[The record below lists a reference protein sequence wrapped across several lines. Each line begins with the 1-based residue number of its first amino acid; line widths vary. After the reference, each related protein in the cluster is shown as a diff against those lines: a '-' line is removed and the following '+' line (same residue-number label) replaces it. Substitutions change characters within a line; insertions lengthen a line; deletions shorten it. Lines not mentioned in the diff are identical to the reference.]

1 MRIGIT
7 YDLKSDYIAA
17 GLNSEQAAEFD
28 QIETIIGIEQ
38 ALLKAGHTTERI
50 GNLNSLLKEL
60 IAGNSWDMVF
70 NICEGLYGIGREA
83 QVPAILDAWCIP
95 YVFSDPMVLSLT
107 LNKGMTKRVIRDI
120 GLNTPSFVILETQQD
135 IGSIDLPYPLFVKP
149 NAEGTGKGISDK
161 SKVNNRTELEAIS
174 KILFGKYKQPLLV
187 ETFLPGREFT
197 VGIVGTGRK
206 AKAIGTMEV
215 IFGPNASSAVYS
227 YYNKSN
233 YHEMM
238 DYAVPE
244 KSVSDEC
251 EILALSAWRGLGCR
265 DGGRI
270 DVRYDKE
277 GIVSFI
283 EVNPLAGLNPVDSDL
298 PIIGY
303 KHGISYNELIAMI
316 LESAIERVVKKQDHN
331 CY

>member
-17 GLNSEQAAEFD
+17 GFNSEEVAEFD
-28 QIETIIGIEQ
+28 QIETIEGIEK
-38 ALLKAGHTTERI
+38 ALVAAGHNTERI
-50 GNLNSLLKEL
+50 GNLQSLLKAL
-60 IAGNSWDMVF
+60 MSGNSWDMVF
-70 NICEGLYGIGREA
+70 NICEGQFGIGREA

-95 YVFSDPMVLSLT
+95 YVFSDPMVLALT
-107 LNKGMTKRVIRDI
+107 LNKGMTKRVIRDL
-120 GLNTPSFVILETQQD
+120 GLPTPPFAIVETLAD
-135 IGSIDLPYPLFVKP
+135 ISAIELPYPLFVKP

-161 SKVNNRTELEAIS
+161 SKVNSRVELEATCKS
-174 KILFGKYKQPLLV
+174 LLLKYSQPLLV

-197 VGIVGTGRK
+197 VGIVGTGGK
-206 AKAIGTMEV
+206 ATAIGTMEV
-215 IFGPNASSAVYS
+215 IFGPNASSDIYS

-244 KSVSDEC
+244 KSISNAC
-251 EILALSAWRGLGCR
+251 EDLALAAWRGLGCR

-270 DVRYDKE
+270 DVRYDA
-277 GIVSFI
+277 GGMINFI

-303 KHGISYNELIAMI
+303 KHGLSYNALIAMI
-316 LESAIERVVKKQDHN
+316 MESALDRIVQK
-331 CY
+331 

>member
-17 GLNSEQAAEFD
+17 GLSSEQAAEFD
-28 QIETIIGIEQ
+28 QIETIDGIEE
-38 ALLKAGHTTERI
+38 ALIAAGHTTVRI
-50 GNLNSLLKEL
+50 GNLQSLIKEL
-60 IAGNSWDMVF
+60 MAGNSWDIVF

-83 QVPAILDAWCIP
+83 QVPALLDAWRIP
-95 YVFSDPMVLSLT
+95 YVFSDPMVLALT
-107 LNKGMTKRVIRDI
+107 LNKGMTKRVIRDL
-120 GLNTPSFVILETQQD
+120 GLPTSSFAVIATQAD
-135 IGSIDLPYPLFVKP
+135 IQAIDLPYPLFVKP

-161 SKVNNRTELEAIS
+161 SQVKNNVELEAICS
-174 KILFGKYKQPLLV
+174 SLLERYRQPLLV

-197 VGIVGTGRK
+197 VGIVGTGSK
-206 AKAIGTMEV
+206 ARVIGTMEV
-215 IFGPNASSAVYS
+215 IFRPNASSDIYS

-238 DYAVPE
+238 DYAIPE
-244 KSVSDEC
+244 KTVSVKC
-251 EILALSAWRGLGCR
+251 EALALAAWRGLGCR

-270 DVRYDKE
+270 DVRCDAD
-277 GIVSFI
+277 GIINFI

-303 KHGISYNELIAMI
+303 KHGISYNELMAMI
-316 LESAIERVVKKQDHN
+316 MESAMERIVQK
-331 CY
+331 

>member
-17 GLNSEQAAEFD
+17 GLSSEQAAEFD
-28 QIETIIGIEQ
+28 QIETINGIEQ
-38 ALLKAGHTTERI
+38 ALIAAGHTTERI
-50 GNLNSLLKEL
+50 GNLQSLLKAL
-60 IAGNSWDMVF
+60 MAGYSWDIVF

-83 QVPAILDAWCIP
+83 QVPAILDAFCIP
-95 YVFSDPMVLSLT
+95 YVFSDPMVLALT
-107 LNKGMTKRVIRDI
+107 LNKGMTKHVIRDLGI
-120 GLNTPSFVILETQQD
+120 PTPSFAVIETSSE
-135 IGSIDLPYPLFVKP
+135 IETIDMPFPLFVKP

-161 SKVNNRTELEAIS
+161 SKVNNSAELKATCLSLLEN
-174 KILFGKYKQPLLV
+174 YKQPLLV

-197 VGIVGTGRK
+197 VGIVGTGSN

-215 IFGPNASSAVYS
+215 IFGPNSSEAIYS

-244 KSVSDEC
+244 KSISDDC
-251 EILALSAWRGLGCR
+251 EELALAAWRGLGCR

-270 DVRYDKE
+270 DVRYDAD
-277 GIVSFI
+277 GIINFI
-283 EVNPLAGLNPVDSDL
+283 EVNPLAGLNPIDSDL

-303 KHGISYNELIAMI
+303 KHGISYNTLIAMI
-316 LESAIERVVKKQDHN
+316 IESAIERFILK
-331 CY
+331 

>member
-7 YDLKSDYIAA
+7 YDLKSDYLAA
-17 GLNSEQAAEFD
+17 GLNNEQAAEFD
-28 QIETIIGIEQ
+28 QIETIEGIEQ
-38 ALLKAGHTTERI
+38 ALAAVGHTTERV
-50 GNLNSLLKEL
+50 GNLQSLLKEL
-60 IAGNSWDMVF
+60 MSGNSWDMVF
-70 NICEGLYGIGREA
+70 NICEGQYGTGREA

-95 YVFSDPMVLSLT
+95 YVFSDPMVLALT
-107 LNKGMTKRVIRDI
+107 LNKGMTKRVIRDL
-120 GLNTPSFVILETQQD
+120 GLPTPTFAIVETLTD
-135 IGSIDLPYPLFVKP
+135 ISAIELPYPLFVKP

-161 SKVNNRTELEAIS
+161 SKVNSRAELEATCHS
-174 KILFGKYKQPLLV
+174 LLLKYRQPLLV

-197 VGIVGTGRK
+197 VGIVGTGNK
-206 AKAIGTMEV
+206 ARAIGTMEV
-215 IFGPNASSAVYS
+215 IFCPNSSSEIYS

-244 KSVSDEC
+244 KSISNEC
-251 EILALSAWRGLGCR
+251 EELALAAWRGLGCR

-270 DVRYDKE
+270 DVRYDASGK
-277 GIVSFI
+277 VNFI

-303 KHGISYNELIAMI
+303 KHGLSYNALIAMI
-316 LESAIERVVKKQDHN
+316 MESSLDRIV
-331 CY
+331 

>member
-7 YDLKSDYIAA
+7 YDLKSDYIAV
-17 GLNSEQAAEFD
+17 GLNNEQAAEFD
-28 QIETIIGIEQ
+28 QIGTIEGIEQ
-38 ALLKAGHTTERI
+38 ALIANGHSTERI
-50 GNLNSLLKEL
+50 GNLESLIKSLM
-60 IAGNSWDMVF
+60 AGNSWDMVF

-95 YVFSDPMVLSLT
+95 YVFSDPMVLALT
-107 LNKGMTKRVIRDI
+107 LNKGMTKHVIRDL
-120 GLNTPSFVILETQQD
+120 GLSTPAFVIVETFSD
-135 IGSIDLPYPLFVKP
+135 INSIDLPYPLFVKP
-149 NAEGTGKGISDK
+149 NAEGTGKGISDL
-161 SKVNNRTELEAIS
+161 SKVNTKPELEITCKS
-174 KILFGKYKQPLLV
+174 LLEKYRQPLLV

-197 VGIVGTGRK
+197 VGIVGTGVK
-206 AKAIGTMEV
+206 ARAIGTMEV
-215 IFGPNASSAVYS
+215 IFGPNASAAIYS

-244 KSVSDEC
+244 KSVSDIC
-251 EILALSAWRGLGCR
+251 EALALSAWRGLGCR

-270 DVRYDKE
+270 DVRYNAD
-277 GIVSFI
+277 GIINFI

-303 KHGISYNELIAMI
+303 KHGISYNKLIAMI
-316 LESAIERVVKKQDHN
+316 MESAIERIVQREFLV
-331 CY
+331 